1 MRSHLGKSETQSSS
15 QSLTLLTAFTS
26 VKRLK
31 MDEKFNTVLDK
42 LSSTLDT
49 WIEEFTTNPV
59 KTTLKV
65 FVIIYLV
72 KLAKKALSS
81 R

>member
-1 MRSHLGKSETQSSS
+1 
-15 QSLTLLTAFTS
+15 
-26 VKRLK
+26 